1 MKKNSPLFLIIFF
14 ILYFLAW
21 LFVFPFLLFIKNLK
35 PFNKQRLGMGMPQ
48 GPFDLWIHA
57 ASVGEAKL
65 ALKVL
70 SNLPENEYKKVL
82 ITTIT
87 SQGMEILSQ
96 GNIQKASLAY
106 FPLDFVFLM
115 PCWCLK
121 RINPRKLL
129 LLETEIWPGLL
140 WACRK
145 KSIPAVI
152 GNARMS
158 LKSFCRYLP
167 LSKIL
172 NELSPETIIAVS
184 SRDQD
189 RFSAI
194 FKNSQIKTMA
204 NIKFDLMENQSSVP
218 YIHNPLSSFIKP
230 GQPFIVLGSIRRE
243 EEIKIQR
250 LIRKINQENP
260 KTTIALFPRHMKR
273 LVIWEN
279 FLNRHNIA
287 WIHRSQIKNRPSSY
301 DIILW
306 DKFGELVY
314 AYALAKSVY
323 VGGTLVPCGGQNFL
337 EPLSQGVV
345 PCIGPFWDNFHWVGK
360 DFLST
365 GLIHQINDEKELY
378 SKLISPGSYSKEK
391 IIERFNHFLSEQRN
405 GTLQLISTIS

>member
-1 MKKNSPLFLIIFF
+1 
-14 ILYFLAW
+14 
-21 LFVFPFLLFIKNLK
+21 
-35 PFNKQRLGMGMPQ
+35 MGMPQ

-70 SNLPENEYKKVL
+70 SNLPENKYKDVL

-87 SQGMEILSQ
+87 SQGMETLSR
-96 GNIQKASLAY
+96 GNEQKASLAY

-115 PCWCLK
+115 PWCLK
-121 RINPRKLL
+121 KIKPCKLL

-145 KSIPAVI
+145 KSIPAII

-167 LSKIL
+167 LAKNL

-194 FKNSQIKTMA
+194 FEKSQIKTMA
-204 NIKFDLMENQSSVP
+204 NIKFDLMENQSPVP
-218 YIHNPLSSFIKP
+218 YIYNPLSSFIKP
-230 GQPFIVLGSIRRE
+230 GQPFIVLGSVRRE
-243 EEIKIQR
+243 EEIKIQW
-250 LIRKINQENP
+250 LIKKINQENP

-273 LVIWEN
+273 LNVWED
-279 FLNRHNIA
+279 FLNRQNIA
-287 WIHRSQIKNRPSSY
+287 WVHRSQIENRTSPY
-301 DIILW
+301 DVILW
-306 DKFGELVY
+306 DQFGELVN

-337 EPLSQGVV
+337 EPISQGVI

-360 DFLST
+360 DFLSS
-365 GLIHQINDEKELY
+365 GLIHQINDERELY
-378 SKLISPGSYSKEK
+378 TRLVAPGSYSKEK
-391 IIERFNHFLSEQRN
+391 ITERFNHYLSEKKN
-405 GTLQLISTIS
+405 GTLKLINTIS